1 MEWFEET
8 AIQSFPYEITLWRRY
23 VDDTLVALSD
33 ALIEEFSDHINSIHP
48 AIKFTREEEDH
59 NTIPILDAKIT
70 RDPTGSLSFSV
81 YRKKTHTDQYLQFD
95 SNQPLQHKLGVV
107 RTLNHRCKTICS
119 TKAEEDKEIEHIKQ
133 VLSIS
138 GYTRSA
144 WVTANK
150 PRSPTV
156 PVDPSK
162 TRTKGSITLPYVG
175 HTSDA
180 IARILRK
187 AGVMVHLKPY
197 NTIRSY
203 LVHPKDKV
211 ELTERAGL
219 VYYIQCGGC
228 SASYVGETERNLQK
242 RIKEHHRTT
251 SPVGHHLNYNKH
263 PFNNDNVKVLHQ
275 ETDWF
280 RRGGRRQYTLKRN
293 NPFSIGTADVTPSR

>member
-1 MEWFEET
+1 MARYVADILAPIVGKNGYALKNSADLVKQLKDCKLDEDDVLVSFDVTALFTCVPVDKSLDIIHQKLMKDNTLKDRTNLTPQHVTDLLGICLKTTYFQFDKQIYSQVEGAAMGSPVSPIVANLFMEWFEET

-119 TKAEEDKEIEHIKQ
+119 TKEEEDKEIEHIKQ
-133 VLSIS
+133 VLSIL

-144 WVTANK
+144 
-150 PRSPTV
+150 
-156 PVDPSK
+156 
-162 TRTKGSITLPYVG
+162 
-175 HTSDA
+175 
-180 IARILRK
+180 
-187 AGVMVHLKPY
+187 
-197 NTIRSY
+197 
-203 LVHPKDKV
+203 
-211 ELTERAGL
+211 
-219 VYYIQCGGC
+219 
-228 SASYVGETERNLQK
+228 
-242 RIKEHHRTT
+242 
-251 SPVGHHLNYNKH
+251 
-263 PFNNDNVKVLHQ
+263 
-275 ETDWF
+275 
-280 RRGGRRQYTLKRN
+280 
-293 NPFSIGTADVTPSR
+293 